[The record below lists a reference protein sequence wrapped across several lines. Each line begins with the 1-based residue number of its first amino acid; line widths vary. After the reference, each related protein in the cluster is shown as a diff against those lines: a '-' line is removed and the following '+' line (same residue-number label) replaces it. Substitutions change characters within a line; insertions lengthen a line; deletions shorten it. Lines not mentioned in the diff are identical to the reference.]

1 MASNIFDNMGDDNR
15 EFVAN
20 TNANRNEGTF
30 KVCFATESV
39 DVSWRAGLT
48 VRDAFTMNA
57 DFLGFDPDRVL
68 TYRDGDNNVL
78 GGQEAPVVGATY
90 MASITHDEKG

>member
-1 MASNIFDNMGDDNR
+1 MAGNIFDNMGDDNR
-15 EFVAN
+15 DFT
-20 TNANRNEGTF
+20 TNAKNSNEGTF

-39 DVSWRAGLT
+39 NVAWRQGLT
-48 VRDAFTMNA
+48 VRDAFIMNA

-68 TYRDGDNNVL
+68 TYRDSNNNIL
-78 GGQEAPVVGATY
+78 GGHETPVAGAEY